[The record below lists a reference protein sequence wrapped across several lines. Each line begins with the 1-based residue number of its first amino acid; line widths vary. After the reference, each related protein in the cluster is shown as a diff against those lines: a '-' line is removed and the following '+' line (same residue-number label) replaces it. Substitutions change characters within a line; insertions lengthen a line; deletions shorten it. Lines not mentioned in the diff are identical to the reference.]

1 MLPHLDTTE
10 SKLMAVLI
18 TESADRVLWVPPP
31 DGVLEVPCRA
41 ARAKRA
47 TAVIP
52 MWLRI
57 FSILGNTS
65 HISYYVWV
73 PLQQA

>member
-1 MLPHLDTTE
+1 MDTTE

-18 TESADRVLWVPPP
+18 AEGADRIPPP
-31 DGVLEVPCRA
+31 DGVLEVPCPA
-41 ARAKRA
+41 AGAKRA

-57 FSILGNTS
+57 FSILGG
-65 HISYYVWV
+65 
-73 PLQQA
+73 